1 MSIKE
6 FMTKIYEVLQQ
17 SGNEEY
23 SFTTNEIIKANDVV
37 YYALTVTKRG
47 ENIGKNIYLEYY
59 YEKFMNGYELDL
71 IIKEI
76 TEELGKNR
84 EFIENNDCDNIIKN
98 IMNYEAICEKI
109 IFKLVNKERNN
120 QFLQGKVYREFLD
133 LALVYQVAVN
143 NPEEGLAVCCIHP
156 KMLKYWNV
164 TEEQLYIQAMKNIQS
179 TLPVR
184 VKTLKDI
191 ISGMLEDLEEEFG
204 EEINTPFYVLSN
216 KYGVNGAATI
226 LYDNVLKDFANS
238 HKVDRVIII
247 PSSVEEVLLIPM
259 TSNDKVSEQEYNR
272 ILLEVNEQ
280 LEKHLWLS
288 DHIYIYDCTEDVIE
302 VWTE

>member
-76 TEELGKNR
+76 TEELDKNR
-84 EFIENNDCDNIIKN
+84 EFIESNDCNNILKN

-120 QFLQGKVYREFLD
+120 QFLQGKVYRECLD

-143 NPEEGLAVCCIHP
+143 NPEEG
-156 KMLKYWNV
+156 
-164 TEEQLYIQAMKNIQS
+164 
-179 TLPVR
+179 
-184 VKTLKDI
+184 
-191 ISGMLEDLEEEFG
+191 
-204 EEINTPFYVLSN
+204 
-216 KYGVNGAATI
+216 
-226 LYDNVLKDFANS
+226 
-238 HKVDRVIII
+238 
-247 PSSVEEVLLIPM
+247 
-259 TSNDKVSEQEYNR
+259 
-272 ILLEVNEQ
+272 
-280 LEKHLWLS
+280 
-288 DHIYIYDCTEDVIE
+288 
-302 VWTE
+302 

>member
-84 EFIENNDCDNIIKN
+84 EFIESNDCDNIIKN

-109 IFKLVNKERNN
+109 IFKLLIK
-120 QFLQGKVYREFLD
+120 RE
-133 LALVYQVAVN
+133 
-143 NPEEGLAVCCIHP
+143 
-156 KMLKYWNV
+156 
-164 TEEQLYIQAMKNIQS
+164 
-179 TLPVR
+179 
-184 VKTLKDI
+184 I
-191 ISGMLEDLEEEFG
+191 ISFFRE
-204 EEINTPFYVLSN
+204 
-216 KYGVNGAATI
+216 KYTE
-226 LYDNVLKDFANS
+226 
-238 HKVDRVIII
+238 
-247 PSSVEEVLLIPM
+247 SSLI
-259 TSNDKVSEQEYNR
+259 
-272 ILLEVNEQ
+272 
-280 LEKHLWLS
+280 
-288 DHIYIYDCTEDVIE
+288 
-302 VWTE
+302 